1 MVAGADAGTNGC
13 HVRRMRNRV
22 CALGAR
28 VLTGTGQSN
37 ARRGARD
44 KMAGKSANKRSSLFD
59 YVADAQRDSAANKFC
74 ERTVI
79 RDEPSVEE
87 FFVSRLLHDLGYK
100 DTEIRP
106 KESLAELTISRGR
119 SKEKYRPDYALVCGD
134 KPRWLIEA
142 KGPEENVDE
151 WAYQGA
157 GYALGLNRQYRGEN
171 PVRYYAVTNGLELK
185 VWKWD
190 ESEPELTLSFA
201 DFFDDSPKYVAMR
214 ALLSASVVRRGWR
227 EKIAKPDT
235 VVLRKPSVEE
245 VKRLFKNCHRLI
257 WKAEHMNPQPAFFA
271 FVKVM
276 FVKLWED
283 RKLHED
289 PELGPLIRAGQ
300 PIPRDRL
307 VFSTQWI
314 ESLESRGVE
323 NPVDG
328 TLFRHLT
335 ETLAEAVAK
344 REKKPIFESDE
355 KTRLHPGT
363 AKQVVSRLETFDMF
377 GIDEDL
383 NGRLFET
390 FLSATMRGEAL
401 GQYFTPRSIVKLME
415 RLASPVAGRRHVDR
429 VLDACCGTGG
439 FLIECLTDMRNQIR
453 GNTSLRQTEVA
464 ALQEKV
470 ANEAIFGIDAG
481 QDPPLARIA
490 RINMYLHGDGG
501 SRIYAADSLDK
512 TVSSSV
518 GDDPQAKLELEELRS
533 LLGKVGE
540 GFDIVLTNPPF
551 SMDYS
556 SNLPNEKR
564 ILEQYDLASHGYEGT
579 LKQRASLTSRIMFL
593 ERYADLLK
601 PGGKLITVIDDATLS
616 TKKYAFARSFI
627 RKRFVVRAVISL
639 PGDAFQRVGARA
651 KTSILYLIKRKE
663 GEVEQPNIF
672 MMESSYIGL
681 DDVPA
686 KTPKSKADEARARAE
701 QDTEDILK
709 AFGKFLEGKKGPY
722 LVPSAAISDRLD
734 VKSCLP
740 RLDDV
745 SVKWSSEG
753 FELVPLGDIVD
764 HITGEDFNPND
775 AANTGFTFL
784 RVRYDG
790 LPEEGETRLGGEI
803 TYKNVQRPAENDVV
817 VSNIELVH
825 GAVCV
830 LPKDLEHTIVSSE
843 YTVLRVTDKRF
854 QPWFLWGYLRSLEV
868 RARMLSIATGISRHR
883 IEWDFLKEL
892 PVPLVNPAFQK
903 RVSKQYKE
911 AVISLREAERERREA
926 DRSLSDLLDLEN
938 EWAVER
944 LRAAK
949 PPK

>member
-1 MVAGADAGTNGC
+1 MPA
-13 HVRRMRNRV
+13 
-22 CALGAR
+22 
-28 VLTGTGQSN
+28 
-37 ARRGARD
+37 
-44 KMAGKSANKRSSLFD
+44 KSANQRRSLFD
-59 YVADAQRDSAANKFC
+59 YVADAERDSAANKFC

-142 KGPEENVDE
+142 KGPEENVDD

-190 ESEPELTLSFA
+190 ESGPELTLSFA
-201 DFFDDSPKYVAMR
+201 DFFDDSPKYLAMR
-214 ALLSASVVRRGWR
+214 ALLSASVVRKGWR

-363 AKQVVSRLETFDMF
+363 AKQVVARLETFDMF

-415 RLASPVAGRRHVDR
+415 RLASPVAGRGHVDR

-439 FLIECLTDMRNQIR
+439 FLIECLTDMRNQIGR
-453 GNTSLRQTEVA
+453 NTSLSQAEAA
-464 ALQEKV
+464 ALQERV

-518 GDDPQAKLELEELRS
+518 GDDPQARLELEELRG
-533 LLGKVGE
+533 LLGNRLGE

-556 SNLPNEKR
+556 AILPNEKR
-564 ILEQYDLASHGYEGT
+564 ILEQYDLVTHGYGGT
-579 LKQRASLTSRIMFL
+579 SKRRASLTSRIMFL
-593 ERYADLLK
+593 ERYADVLR

-627 RKRFVVRAVISL
+627 RERFVVRAVISL

-651 KTSILYLIKRKE
+651 KTSILYLVKRKD
-663 GEVEQPNIF
+663 GEVGQPDIF
-672 MMESSYIGL
+672 MAESSYIGL
-681 DDVPA
+681 DDVPT

-701 QDTEDILK
+701 HETEDIVH
-709 AFGKFLEGKKGPY
+709 AFGEFLEGKQGPY
-722 LVPSAAISDRLD
+722 LVPGVAISDRLD

-740 RLDDV
+740 RADDV
-745 SVKWSSEG
+745 AAKWRSEG
-753 FELVPLGDIVD
+753 LELIPLGDIVD
-764 HITGEDFNPND
+764 HITGEDLNPND
-775 AANTGFTFL
+775 TAKTEFTFL

-803 TYKNVQRPAENDVV
+803 TYTSVQRPAENDLV

-830 LPKDLEHTIVSSE
+830 LPEDLERTIVSSE
-843 YTVLRVTDKRF
+843 YTVLRVRDKRF
-854 QPWFLWGYLRSLEV
+854 NPWFLWGYLRSPEV
-868 RARMLSIATGISRHR
+868 RARVLSKATGISRHR
-883 IEWDFLKEL
+883 IEWEFLSEL
-892 PVPLVNPAFQK
+892 PVPLVDAAFQK
-903 RVSKQYKE
+903 KVSEQYE
-911 AVISLREAERERREA
+911 GAAFSLREAERGKMAA
-926 DRSLSDLLDLEN
+926 DKSLSDLLDLQN
-938 EWAVER
+938 QWAVER